1 MFSYIKTSCHGVF
14 HRYINIFCRP
24 ISENSE
30 EIYLPLMRETGVEVS
45 VLRTPSNVA
54 VLTAWLSR
62 LLKLDMIA

>member
-1 MFSYIKTSCHGVF
+1 M
-14 HRYINIFCRP
+14 YINIFCRP

-54 VLTAWLSR
+54 VLTPWLSR